1 MTVTPLDTAEITAV
15 MDRIH
20 GRDISAYDASFL
32 VKSIGRRLAATG
44 SPSSAD
50 YCRSLSED
58 STEAKALFDSL
69 NISYSE
75 FFRSPLSFA
84 LLEQILLPA
93 LTEEKNRTGQPG
105 IRIWSAGCAAG
116 QEAYSI
122 AMLMD
127 ELTALNKNSVAY
139 RIFATDASEPD
150 LLLAKQGFF
159 SGSVVQNIRLK
170 HLRKYFTQVG
180 ETYSVNAALRDR
192 IDFSIHNLLD
202 AHSSYPPTSIYGE
215 FDLITCSNLLFY
227 YRPTVRQFIL
237 NRFHRCLSSKGYLV
251 TGEAEREIVSK
262 TEGFRAAMP
271 PAAVFQ
277 KIP

>member
-1 MTVTPLDTAEITAV
+1 MTVTPLDTAEITEV

-32 VKSIGRRLAATG
+32 VKSIDRRLAATG

-50 YCRSLSED
+50 YCRSLSEN
-58 STEAKALFDSL
+58 SIEAKALFDSL
-69 NISYSE
+69 IISFSE

-93 LTEEKNRTGQPG
+93 LIEEKNRTGEPE

-127 ELTALNKNSVAY
+127 ELTALNKKSVAY

-159 SGSVVQNIRLK
+159 SSSAVQNIRLK
-170 HLRKYFTQVG
+170 HIRKYFTQVG
-180 ETYSVNAALRDR
+180 ETCSVNAALRDR
-192 IDFSIHNLLD
+192 IDFSVHNLLD
-202 AHSSYPPTSIYGE
+202 AHSSCPPTSIYGE
-215 FDLITCSNLLFY
+215 FDLIMCSNLLFY
-227 YRPTVRQFIL
+227 YRPAVRQFIL

-262 TEGFRAAMP
+262 TEGFRAAMT